1 MMSWLA
7 LTSVR
12 PDRERARLIV
22 VGTLDGWGATEL
34 GRHLTGL
41 LDAGALHVL
50 VDLSRMHGWDVRGT
64 DVLTAVSCR
73 LWNRGSLSVQGLQ
86 PYMLDGVYPPATDDT
101 AHDVEGWD
109 LTGGDLTGRHAA
121 DDTTDAGRGGLI
133 DSRDTSRLTL
143 CGRGPG
149 RVGRVS

>member
-34 GRHLTGL
+34 GRHLRGL
-41 LDAGALHVL
+41 IDTGALHVL
-50 VDLSRMHGWDVRGT
+50 VDLSRVHGWDVRGT

-73 LWNRGSLSVQGLQ
+73 LWNRGSLSVRGLQ
-86 PYMLDGVYPPATDDT
+86 PHMLDGVYPPATDDST
-101 AHDVEGWD
+101 DDVGGWDLTGGDLTGGD

-133 DSRDTSRLTL
+133 DA
-143 CGRGPG
+143 P
-149 RVGRVS
+149 